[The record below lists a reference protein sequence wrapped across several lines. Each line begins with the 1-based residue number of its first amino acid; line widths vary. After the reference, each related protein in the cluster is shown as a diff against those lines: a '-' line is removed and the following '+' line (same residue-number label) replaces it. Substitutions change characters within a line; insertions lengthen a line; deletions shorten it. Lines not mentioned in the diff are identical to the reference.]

1 VLLEKWFGVNKN
13 CLLSIKMVV
22 VGVKLHD
29 AERDH
34 DDDGI
39 EIIFRRFC

>member
-1 VLLEKWFGVNKN
+1 VLLEKWLEVNKD

-22 VGVKLHD
+22 VEVKHGGT
-29 AERDH
+29 ERDH

-39 EIIFRRFC
+39 EIPFRRFC

>member
-1 VLLEKWFGVNKN
+1 VLLEKRFGVNEN
-13 CLLSIKMVV
+13 CLLSVKMVV
-22 VGVKLHD
+22 VGVKLHN

-39 EIIFRRFC
+39 EILFRRFY